1 MSFEKII
8 FAFISL
14 LALSLLVTTSAGFSV
29 SGSILKTEV
38 TPGQEVVHVMTV
50 KTEADE
56 SPLNLTAEIFGFG
69 ISTTGGNLKYSSEE
83 DTSPYSARAFFE
95 VSPNEFSLGP
105 GES

>member
-83 DTSPYSARAFFE
+83 DT
-95 VSPNEFSLGP
+95 
-105 GES
+105 